1 MTPSQKLRLRFAAA
15 GLAGVAIVVAALVS
29 AHRGAWSGEDL
40 THLSMTF
47 IGVGAVFLYVWWT
60 TEQHVVRPLG
70 ELERE
75 ARRSVVA
82 TPAEPLAD
90 RVDPLF
96 TVVARHI
103 DTLVAQRAREED
115 ETARALAA
123 LTGRLDAEKRRLEAV
138 LRDLTEGVIV
148 CAPDG
153 RTVLF
158 NTAAQR
164 ILGTGTGFGLGRS
177 VFELLDEAP
186 LRAAFASIDEATG
199 GTPRPRGPLG
209 LAVARRDAGSPLE
222 LRIAPIGNA
231 SAAATGFVI
240 TIAPPPTPHVD
251 DRNPRAIFYDFDLL
265 RQDRALG
272 PLADRP
278 LDGLAFVVFD
288 TETTG
293 LDPDSGDQI
302 IQIGAVRVLNGRVLA
317 EETFDTLVNPGRRIP
332 TRSTRFHGIT
342 DDDVAD
348 APPVGAALARFHAF
362 AGEAVLVGHNAAFDM
377 RFVRNREADG
387 GVRFDHPVLDTL
399 FLSMALDPLDPD
411 HSLDALARRF
421 DIPLEGRHNAL
432 GDARITARVLVRLIA
447 LARAAGVVTLGDA
460 VVATN
465 RFLPPSDR
473 QKLA

>member
-1 MTPSQKLRLRFAAA
+1 VTAPQKLRLRFAAA
-15 GLAGVAIVVAALVS
+15 GIAGVAIVIAALVS
-29 AHRGAWSGEDL
+29 SHRGAWSGEDL
-40 THLSMTF
+40 THLLMTT
-47 IGVGAVFLYVWWT
+47 IGVAAVFFYVWWAA
-60 TEQHVVRPLG
+60 EQRVVRPLG

-75 ARRSVVA
+75 AWRAVLG

-96 TVVARHI
+96 ASVARSI
-103 DTLVAQRAREED
+103 DALVAQRAREED
-115 ETARALAA
+115 ETARSLAA
-123 LTGRLDAEKRRLEAV
+123 LTGRLDTEKRRLEAV

-164 ILGTGTGFGLGRS
+164 ILGRGPGLGLGRS
-177 VFELLDEAP
+177 VFELLDETP
-186 LRAAFASIDEATG
+186 LRSAFATFANPSDAAA
-199 GTPRPRGPLG
+199 RPRGPLG
-209 LAVARRDAGSPLE
+209 LAVVRRDAGPPLE
-222 LRIAPIGNA
+222 IRIAPIGEA
-231 SAAATGFVI
+231 SAAAGFVI
-240 TIAPPPTPHVD
+240 TFAPPATVQLD

-265 RQDRALG
+265 QQDRALG

-278 LDGLAFVVFD
+278 LDSLAFVVFD

-302 IQIGAVRVLNGRVLA
+302 IQIGAVRVLNGRILDD
-317 EETFDTLVNPGRRIP
+317 ETFDTLVNPGRRISA
-332 TRSTRFHGIT
+332 RSTRFHGIT
-342 DDDVAD
+342 DDDVAS
-348 APPVGAALARFHAF
+348 APPVGMALARFHAF

-377 RFVRNREADG
+377 RFVRIREADG
-387 GVRFDHPVLDTL
+387 GVEFDQPVLDTL

-421 DIPLEGRHNAL
+421 DIALDARHNAL
-432 GDARITARVLVRLIA
+432 GDAHITALVLVRLIA
-447 LARAAGVVTLGDA
+447 RAREAGVVTLADA
-460 VVATN
+460 VAATN
-465 RFLPPSDR
+465 RFLPPPDR